1 LHVCL
6 RDGENYVYNPLNII
20 YHPGVHKVDSAEAT
34 TSSLAPQLTKAEME
48 LRDRFVAEYM
58 TDYDHY
64 KAAIRI
70 GYAPAYAKDFGQRF
84 MNEPY
89 VLRKIKDAEG
99 GTTDDLDVEAQK
111 KMIVAALW
119 REAKNM
125 GVGSSQAARVAALA
139 KLSAF
144 YGMDAPKTSKTELTG
159 ADGLPLGSGV
169 FVVPGMVTAEEW
181 AKQAEA
187 QQEELIRPSPPP
199 VLRVA

>member
-1 LHVCL
+1 M
-6 RDGENYVYNPLNII
+6 DPIENSQSSQAPL
-20 YHPGVHKVDSAEAT
+20 
-34 TSSLAPQLTKAEME
+34 LTQAEME
-48 LRDRFVAEYM
+48 LRDRFVVEYL
-58 TDYDHY
+58 TDYDQY

-89 VLRKIKDAEG
+89 VLGKIRDAEG
-99 GTTDDLDVEAQK
+99 GASTDLDIEVQK

-125 GVGSSQAARVAALA
+125 GPGSSQAARVAALA

-159 ADGLPLGSGV
+159 PDGLPLGSGV
-169 FVVPGMVTAEEW
+169 FVVPGMITAEEW

-187 QQEELIRPSPPP
+187 QQSSLVGS
-199 VLRVA
+199 ADNKS

>member
-1 LHVCL
+1 M
-6 RDGENYVYNPLNII
+6 DPLETI
-20 YHPGVHKVDSAEAT
+20 
-34 TSSLAPQLTKAEME
+34 TSSLAPSLTKAEME
-48 LRDRFVAEYM
+48 LRDRFVTEYL
-58 TDYDHY
+58 TDYDAY

-70 GYAPAYAKDFGQRF
+70 GYAPAYAKDFCQRF
-84 MNEPY
+84 MVEPY
-89 VLRKIKDAEG
+89 VLGKIRDAEG
-99 GTTDDLDVEAQK
+99 GTTDDLDVEVQK

-125 GVGSSQAARVAALA
+125 GAGSSQAARVAALS

-181 AKQAEA
+181 AAQAEK
-187 QQEELIRPSPPP
+187 QQEELIRPSSPPQ
-199 VLRVA
+199 LRVA

>member
-1 LHVCL
+1 M
-6 RDGENYVYNPLNII
+6 DPTE
-20 YHPGVHKVDSAEAT
+20 SS
-34 TSSLAPQLTKAEME
+34 TSQYSPALTKAEME
-48 LRDRFVAEYM
+48 LRDRFVAEYLA
-58 TDYDHY
+58 DYDAY

-70 GYAPAYAKDFGQRF
+70 GYAPAYAKDFCVRF
-84 MNEPY
+84 MQEPY
-89 VLRKIKDAEG
+89 VLGKIRLAEG
-99 GTTDDLDVEAQK
+99 GSQDDLDVETQK

-125 GVGSSQAARVAALA
+125 GAGSSQAARVAALA

-159 ADGLPLGSGV
+159 ADGLPLGAGV

-187 QQEELIRPSPPP
+187 QQEELVRPTAPPT
-199 VLRVA
+199 LRVA

>member
-1 LHVCL
+1 M
-6 RDGENYVYNPLNII
+6 NPIET
-20 YHPGVHKVDSAEAT
+20 SE
-34 TSSLAPQLTKAEME
+34 SSLAPTLTKAEME
-48 LRDRFVAEYM
+48 LRDRFVAEYL

-84 MNEPY
+84 MTEPY
-89 VLRKIKDAEG
+89 VLGKIRDAEG
-99 GTTDDLDVEAQK
+99 GTTNDLDIDVQK

-125 GVGSSQAARVAALA
+125 GAGSSQAARVAALA

-187 QQEELIRPSPPP
+187 QQEELVRPSSPPA
-199 VLRVA
+199 LRVA